1 MYELSGLDISL
12 LGAPTVANNGAPLKF
27 ATRKALALFAYLVVE
42 NGLHTRGKLEALLW
56 PESDAHL
63 AQSALRNTL
72 ARLREAL
79 QPAGVPLILER
90 DRIGFDHSARY
101 ALDLSVITEA
111 IASLS
116 RGTGEAPATLSALG
130 SAAHAARGPFLEGF
144 SLTDAPEFDSWAE
157 TQRSIWRHQLDQV
170 YDRLSLLQAEARQLP
185 PAIQTVERWISQDAL
200 NEPAYQRLI
209 QLHFANGDRAA
220 AQRVYDACKLVLAR
234 DLGVAPSPDTDAAL
248 ALARSAAPPG
258 RVAPA
263 EPAALPA
270 PHNLPREVTSFIGR
284 AAEVARLV
292 QRLRDPA
299 HPLITLTG
307 EGGSGKTRL
316 ALAAARNLLESRPS
330 CFADGVWFV
339 PLADSAFGGGPP
351 GREALALRMGNAFQF
366 AFKGGQ
372 PLSAQILAWL
382 KDKDCLLILDDF
394 DRYLDGDAVDFLVEL
409 LPLAAR
415 LHVLVTSRVALD
427 LNSESVFRVSGLPVP
442 DDPQAAA
449 AADSVRLFAD
459 RAARAGGSF
468 DLEGQLPDVIAI
480 CRWVGGLPLG
490 IKLAAAHAAS
500 LPCADILRALQSNLD
515 LLASARRDIP
525 PRQRS
530 MRAILEYTWAR
541 LIPDEQ
547 TLLAQLSVFEGG
559 FSREAARA
567 VLGEAAEALD
577 RLARQALLLPASDQR
592 VVMHDLVRQFAR
604 ERAGVSTNGETQLA
618 EAADRHSA
626 FYLRLWQ
633 SHEQSL
639 RQVNARIVVA
649 VLRQDER
656 NLAAAWQRGV
666 ARERWDDI
674 AGGLDG
680 LLVYI
685 DRSNVF
691 HAGRGWALSA
701 LERLPES
708 LDRQRKLRGRLLAAL
723 ASLDGNLGLYDEAIA
738 SAEQAAALAQTL
750 GERGVEIQADLT
762 WAHLLYQRGAF
773 PAALEKYQHALGLA
787 REAAEARLEG
797 DALWGIG
804 WMYLQMEEYAP
815 SQAPL
820 EQALARH
827 RAIQDAYGE
836 MLGLTSLGVLARRRN
851 RLDESEG
858 WYEQALTLCQ
868 TLGDRH
874 FEGKLLSNLG
884 VVARMRCDF
893 GAAGSRLE
901 ASLALLKQLGLPPNV
916 EIVLGELGLLALA
929 TGDLGLARVR
939 LEEALT
945 IARSIGDRYGQS
957 GFASNLSEVAHAR
970 GDNETALALARQG
983 LTIADA
989 DGNASLRAIAL
1000 VAEGDALQALGQLD
1014 EAEAGYRSA
1023 GAVYAAQRR
1032 TLPGLGPQAGLVEVA
1047 LRRGGPAEARA
1058 RAEEILGVL
1067 AADAATAACA
1077 PSAVYWACWQA
1088 LRADRDPRAGALL
1101 TQARALLQAR
1111 GRSIPDAAARARYAA
1126 QAAVGWAL

>member
-1 MYELSGLDISL
+1 MPLDDAV
-12 LGAPTVANNGAPLKF
+12 LGT
-27 ATRKALALFAYLVVE
+27 
-42 NGLHTRGKLEALLW
+42 
-56 PESDAHL
+56 
-63 AQSALRNTL
+63 
-72 ARLREAL
+72 
-79 QPAGVPLILER
+79 
-90 DRIGFDHSARY
+90 
-101 ALDLSVITEA
+101 
-111 IASLS
+111 
-116 RGTGEAPATLSALG
+116 
-130 SAAHAARGPFLEGF
+130 
-144 SLTDAPEFDSWAE
+144 
-157 TQRSIWRHQLDQV
+157 
-170 YDRLSLLQAEARQLP
+170 
-185 PAIQTVERWISQDAL
+185 
-200 NEPAYQRLI
+200 
-209 QLHFANGDRAA
+209 
-220 AQRVYDACKLVLAR
+220 
-234 DLGVAPSPDTDAAL
+234 
-248 ALARSAAPPG
+248 
-258 RVAPA
+258 
-263 EPAALPA
+263 
-270 PHNLPREVTSFIGR
+270 
-284 AAEVARLV
+284 
-292 QRLRDPA
+292 
-299 HPLITLTG
+299 
-307 EGGSGKTRL
+307 
-316 ALAAARNLLESRPS
+316 
-330 CFADGVWFV
+330 
-339 PLADSAFGGGPP
+339 GPP

-372 PLSAQILAWL
+372 PLSAQILSWL

-394 DRYLDGDAVDFLVEL
+394 ERYLDTDAVEFLVEL
-409 LPLAAR
+409 LPRAAR
-415 LHVLVTSRVALD
+415 VHVLVTSRLALD
-427 LNSESVFRVSGLPVP
+427 LNSESVFRVPGLPVP
-442 DDPQAAA
+442 DDPQTAA

-515 LLASARRDIP
+515 LLSSARRDIP

-530 MRAILEYTWAR
+530 MRAVLEYTWAR
-541 LIPDEQ
+541 MDSDERA
-547 TLLAQLSVFEGG
+547 LLSQLAVFEGG

-567 VLGEAAEALD
+567 VLGGAAEALD
-577 RLARQALLLPASDQR
+577 RLAHQALLLPASEQR
-592 VVMHDLVRQFAR
+592 FTMHDLVRQFAR

-639 RQVNARIVVA
+639 RQINAQIVVR

-656 NLAAAWQRGV
+656 NLAVAWQRAV
-666 ARERWDDI
+666 TQERWDDI

-691 HAGRGWALSA
+691 HAGRGWVLSA

-738 SAEQAAALAQTL
+738 SAEQAAALAQGL
-750 GERGVEIQADLT
+750 GERVIETRASLT

-804 WMYLQMEEYAP
+804 WMHLQMEDYAP
-815 SQAPL
+815 AQEPL
-820 EQALARH
+820 EQALSRH

-851 RLDESEG
+851 RLDESER

-884 VVARMRCDF
+884 VVARMRCHF
-893 GAAGSRLE
+893 GDAESRLE
-901 ASLALLKQLGLPPNV
+901 ASLALLRQLGLPPNV

-929 TGDLGLARVR
+929 LGDIGLARAR

-970 GDNETALALARQG
+970 GDNEAALALARQG
-983 LTIADA
+983 LAIALADA
-989 DGNASLRAIAL
+989 NTSLQAIAL
-1000 VAEGDALQALGQLD
+1000 VAEGNALLGLGRLD

-1023 GAVYAAQRR
+1023 GAVYLIQRR
-1032 TLPGLGPQAGLVEVA
+1032 ALPGLSAQSGRVEVA
-1047 LRRGGPAEARA
+1047 LKRGDPDAARG
-1058 RAEEILGVL
+1058 RAEEILSAF
-1067 AADAATAACA
+1067 AADASTAAGA
-1077 PSAVYWACWQA
+1077 PAQVYWACWRA
-1088 LRADRDPRAGALL
+1088 LVASGDTRSSATL
-1101 TQARALLQAR
+1101 TQAQAVLRAQRDYSKRRCPRALRGAGQCDMGFERCVILNPGG
-1111 GRSIPDAAARARYAA
+1111 GRSRTAPA
-1126 QAAVGWAL
+1126 